1 MTRPDIRV
9 SPIRDSYARL
19 VRTVLEARNPK
30 ADDEAGGGELQ
41 PGEMALI
48 LDGGKHG
55 NKSKLTGPWRKE
67 NYKDKADDDD
77 ADEDLVDDEDGS
89 NVGLVPS
96 LLQLVKT
103 EESLSAWKKKNRSTT
118 LGVKQMEWAH
128 VLSAG
133 RISLP
138 EKHRKHYRGTNCGD
152 TISDLVIPPMEKVWN
167 LPWKNKKLLYGK
179 KHLIAVGGKTSGVD

>member
-77 ADEDLVDDEDGS
+77 ADDDLVDDEDGS

-103 EESLSAWKKKNRSTT
+103 EESLSAWKKRIAAQ
-118 LGVKQMEWAH
+118 LL
-128 VLSAG
+128 VLSRWSGHMSCQLVGSPCLRSIASITEAPIAAT
-133 RISLP
+133 RSL
-138 EKHRKHYRGTNCGD
+138 
-152 TISDLVIPPMEKVWN
+152 I
-167 LPWKNKKLLYGK
+167 
-179 KHLIAVGGKTSGVD
+179 